1 MKNIILTVGLML
13 LSITLNAQYNPLV
26 FAPTFS
32 ESPIDI
38 SIDSSVTIG
47 FTIGNSGIA
56 PLDRW
61 ETRPMRFVLSYNKM
75 EVANVN
81 DPASCVIGNTWFDVV
96 YIDSVRSFLFTQNT
110 VIPGGFNGLQTINIL
125 SKVTEASTVDNKSNG
140 FNINIQPPAYT
151 NGNGNVQGDDYTNL
165 FTYTIDNDPLPV
177 ELIRFE
183 GSSNQCTIELLW
195 ETASELNN
203 DYYSVQRSTN
213 ALEWEEIAQV
223 KGSGNSNVPVKY
235 SFVDESAVSGT
246 NYYRLKQV
254 DYSGDV
260 EYHKVISVQSKSCGH
275 QSIRIY
281 PNPANQILNL
291 IVNTKSSEN
300 LRAHIVDVTGKII
313 KSIDQKL
320 ESTQQVDI
328 SSIPNGTYFLKI
340 EGADQRQKETYP
352 FVIVN

>member
-96 YIDSVRSFLFTQNT
+96 YIDSLRSFHFTQNT

-140 FNINIQPPAYT
+140 FNINIQPPSYT
-151 NGNGNVQGDDYTNL
+151 NGINVQGDDYTNL

-183 GSSNQCTIELLW
+183 GSSNQCAIELLW
-195 ETASELNN
+195 ETASEDNN
-203 DYYSVQRSTN
+203 DYFEVQRSYDATN
-213 ALEWEEIAQV
+213 WESIGKV
-223 KGSGNSNVPVKY
+223 SGHGNSNVPVEY
-235 SFVDESAVSGT
+235 SYVDELVANGQV
-246 NYYRLKQV
+246 YYRLKQV
-254 DYSGDV
+254 DYSGEV
-260 EYHKVISVQSKSCGH
+260 EYHKVVSVQPKACDS
-275 QSIRIY
+275 QSISIS
-281 PNPANQILNL
+281 PNPASQVLNL
-291 IVNTKSSEN
+291 IVNTKNSET
-300 LRAHIVDVTGKII
+300 LRANIVDVTGKII

-320 ESTQQVDI
+320 ESTQQIDI